1 MRSKTFPLLSFRTQT
16 ALVFGGLVTM
26 VVAVLT
32 FALGDMLTSQIQRDK
47 GGSLHVVAS
56 NASKMLAD
64 GLFDRSR
71 EVQVLV
77 ESASVWANGLGSPEV
92 AQNLARSQA
101 ARPNSLWIGVADTD
115 GVVRSSTGN
124 LLVGQNVKARPWFA
138 AGLQRNFVGD
148 VHAAKLLASLLPRA
162 ADEEPLRFVDFSA
175 PIRVGGKIVGVLGVH
190 GSWDWA
196 RDVVESLHPDNAKTR
211 ELAVY
216 IFDHSG
222 TVIYAPHGKTA
233 ESVKAGLRLPV
244 SMPLNP
250 LAPPA
255 SVVTWQDGQDYLTAV
270 VRLKAKSVA
279 SDLGWYVVVREPVD
293 IAFAES
299 RKATL
304 HILLAGLAASLIA
317 AGLAWLAAGHLG
329 NDLSSLAKAALNVE
343 SGIPGA
349 SIPQLD
355 SSTEMSALSNAVD
368 RMTRRLITLNEQME
382 DKVKLRTQELEAANR
397 ELDRQSRSD
406 HLTGVLNRRGFEA
419 QLKLN
424 LASARR
430 RTSPMSVIIIDL
442 DHFKQV
448 NDTHGHDV
456 GDQVIRHLSD
466 TLRQRLRDSDI
477 IARIGGEEFA
487 ALLPDTD
494 AKGAMILAEELVKVV
509 ASRQAPVVGKVTI
522 SAGVSQLDVK
532 LEDMG
537 DLIKGADEALYV
549 AKRSGRNQAILHDA
563 NAMASMA

>member
-1 MRSKTFPLLSFRTQT
+1 
-16 ALVFGGLVTM
+16 M

-32 FALGDMLTSQIQRDK
+32 FALGNMLTSQIQRDK

-56 NASKMLAD
+56 NAAKMLAD

-77 ESASVWANGLGSPEV
+77 ESPSVWANGLASPEV

-101 ARPNSLWIGVADTD
+101 ARPNSLWIGVADTE

-124 LLVGQNVKARPWFA
+124 LLLGQNVKARPWFM
-138 AGLQRNFVGD
+138 AGVQRNFVGD
-148 VHAAKLLASLLPRA
+148 VHAAKLLAALMPRA
-162 ADEEPLRFVDFSA
+162 ANEEPLRFVDFSA

-196 RDVVESLHPDNAKTR
+196 RDVVESLHPDNAKAR

-216 IFDHSG
+216 IFDRSG
-222 TVIYAPHGKTA
+222 TVIYAPNGKTG

-244 SMPLNP
+244 STPLNP

-255 SVVTWQDGQDYLTAV
+255 SVIKWQDGQDYLTAV

-293 IAFAES
+293 IAFADS

-304 HILLAGLAASLIA
+304 RILMAGLVAALVA
-317 AGLAWLAAGHLG
+317 AGLAWLAAGHLS
-329 NDLSSLAKAALNVE
+329 DHLASLAKAALNVE

-349 SIPQLD
+349 TIPLLD
-355 SSTEMSALSNAVD
+355 SSSEMSALSTAVD

-430 RTSPMSVIIIDL
+430 RNSPMSVVIIDL

-448 NDTHGHDV
+448 NDTHGHDA
-456 GDQVIRHLSD
+456 GDQVIRYLSD

-494 AKGAMILAEELVKVV
+494 AKGAKILAEELVKVV

-522 SAGVSQLDVK
+522 SAGVSQLDTK
-532 LEDMG
+532 LDDMG
-537 DLIKGADEALYV
+537 DLLKGADEALYV
-549 AKRSGRNQAILHDA
+549 AKRSGRNQAIVHDA
-563 NAMASMA
+563 DALASMA